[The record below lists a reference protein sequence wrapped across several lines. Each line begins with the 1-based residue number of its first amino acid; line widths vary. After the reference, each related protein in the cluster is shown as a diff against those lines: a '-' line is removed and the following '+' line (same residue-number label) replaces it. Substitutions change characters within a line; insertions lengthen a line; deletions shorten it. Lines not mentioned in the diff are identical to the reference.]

1 MMQHYGERIF
11 YQKLEVFNTIFGS
24 DKMFVKPG
32 YFSQTSHAD
41 LRRDEYDLK
50 NEIILT
56 NNVEVD
62 YLFIG
67 DSIIA
72 RWELESYYKD
82 LGIVIN
88 RGIGGDN
95 SHYLTMRLEADAI
108 QLKPKNLVLLIGV
121 NDTMF
126 LGTKYVLVDTSYEVL
141 RERIIKNTKDIV
153 ERALENNIS
162 IYVGA
167 ILPTNMKNDIFLK
180 ERNTMIKEVNKEIKE
195 FCTLMSI
202 KYIDYHKAFVDDDGL
217 TLKDGYCNDGVHP
230 NVKGYN
236 LMNKILREAL

>member
-1 MMQHYGERIF
+1 MI
-11 YQKLEVFNTIFGS
+11 
-24 DKMFVKPG
+24 VKPG

-41 LRRDEYDLK
+41 VRREEYDLK
-50 NEIILT
+50 NEVILT
-56 NNVEVD
+56 NSVEVD

-67 DSIIA
+67 DSITA

-95 SHYLTMRLEADAI
+95 SHYLKMRFEADAI

-126 LGTKYVLVDTSYEVL
+126 LGTKYILVDTSYEAL
-141 RERIIKNTKDIV
+141 RGRIIKNTKDMI
-153 ERALENNIS
+153 ERAMENNIK

-167 ILPTNMKNDIFLK
+167 ILPTNMRNDSFLN
-180 ERNTMIKEVNKEIKE
+180 ERNTIIKEVNEEIKE
-195 FCTLMSI
+195 FCTLRSI
-202 KYIDYHKAFVDDDGL
+202 KYVDYHKAFVDYDGL
-217 TLKDGYCNDGVHP
+217 TLKDGYCDDGVHP

-236 LMNKILREAL
+236 LMSSIFQEALQKEVIE

>member
-1 MMQHYGERIF
+1 M
-11 YQKLEVFNTIFGS
+11 LN
-24 DKMFVKPG
+24 
-32 YFSQTSHAD
+32 

-95 SHYLTMRLEADAI
+95 SYYLTMRLEADAI

-141 RERIIKNTKDIV
+141 RV
-153 ERALENNIS
+153 ANN
-162 IYVGA
+162 
-167 ILPTNMKNDIFLK
+167 K
-180 ERNTMIKEVNKEIKE
+180 
-195 FCTLMSI
+195 
-202 KYIDYHKAFVDDDGL
+202 KYKR
-217 TLKDGYCNDGVHP
+217 YC
-230 NVKGYN
+230 
-236 LMNKILREAL
+236 